1 MNMTIGKLL
10 AITAGN
16 ARVRVCWSDGTIRRT
31 IEAIG
36 PSTILDRIKAT
47 REFGI
52 DSVVQ
57 FVTCERNECGEVV
70 LVYDLRV
77 VC

>member
-1 MNMTIGKLL
+1 MNTTIGKLL

-31 IEAIG
+31 IEAVG
-36 PSTILDRIKAT
+36 PSNILDHIKAT

-52 DSVVQ
+52 DAVVQ
-57 FVTCERNECGEVV
+57 FVNCERNGCGENV